1 MSSLT
6 QFRPNDDLPPDFML
20 IMYGMRRSGKT
31 TALLHMLEEMKERFK
46 HHKVHVFS
54 GTANENPAQWRN
66 FPPSCVSADIGN
78 IDVAIGHI
86 LNEQQELIREEVN
99 RQLSERTIKKK
110 RKASKP
116 PPTTDLVKKNKQVR
130 AVGNE
135 GAIQNDT
142 EAFQQEMEVTNG
154 VINVTDEEV
163 NELRRNGQVDESRFP
178 RRLLI
183 LDDVVND
190 HSIRHSINLNKLA
203 VSGRHIFITCIILS
217 QCVCGSASVPPI
229 IRRNSDYIMVVGN
242 PRSTHERKLLATDY
256 LTISN
261 ESGASDKALRLLA
274 DVTKQK
280 YRIFVIDVTNSIA
293 TEYNQFL
300 FKYGPVPSPPNNVSK
315 QFKMGTSNQWDD
327 WMHHGNREPK
337 YTKADNPK
345 KSKMF
350 RGKLLE
356 PIASESSVPEFF
368 DPLF

>member
-1 MSSLT
+1 MSNLT
-6 QFRPNDDLPPDFML
+6 QFKPNEDLPADFML

-31 TALLHMLEEMKERFK
+31 TALLHMLEEMKDRFK

-66 FPPSCVSADIGN
+66 FPPSAVSADIGN

-99 RQLSERTIKKK
+99 NQLSERSIMKK
-110 RKASKP
+110 RKSSKP
-116 PPTTDLVKKNKQVR
+116 PTSTQLVKKQKQVR
-130 AVGNE
+130 AVGKE
-135 GAIQNDT
+135 GAVQNDT
-142 EAFQQEMEVTNG
+142 EAYRHDMTDTNG
-154 VINVTDEEV
+154 VINVTDEEI
-163 NELRRNGQVDESRFP
+163 NELRRHGQVDESRFP
-178 RRLLI
+178 RRLII

-190 HSIRHSINLNKLA
+190 HSIRHSVNLNKLA

-261 ESGASDKALRLLA
+261 EAGASDRALRLLA

-280 YRIFVIDVTNSIA
+280 YRIFVIDVTNSTA

-300 FKYGPVPSPPNNVSK
+300 FKYGPVPPPPHNVSK
-315 QFKMGTSNQWDD
+315 QFKLGTPNQWED
-327 WMHHGNREPK
+327 WKHHGNREPK

-350 RGKLLE
+350 RGKPLDTV
-356 PIASESSVPEFF
+356 ASENEVPEFF